1 MHKKL
6 TEEQVAKLFAFC
18 QKNEI
23 YAFDLQ
29 IEIVDHLA
37 SSIEEQWQG
46 NPELTF
52 GWALKNALDKF
63 GKTRL
68 KKLEHKLRRQ
78 LKQNFNRILFSY
90 LLEYFRWP
98 KIVITVIVFLS
109 IFTLLQ
115 FTNNNF
121 RILLFI
127 SIPVS
132 LFSIYYH
139 FFIFPKKFDIN
150 ITNNKTFELIDYLKN
165 INARIGS
172 VAQLPFILLIA
183 SNDAGM
189 RSSNTIKM
197 EILIAFLFSLL
208 LVFFYGHFFFLPQK
222 IREYFFRNYSE
233 FAK

>member
-6 TEEQVAKLFAFC
+6 TEEQVTKLFAFC
-18 QKNEI
+18 HKNEI
-23 YAFDLQ
+23 YAYDLQ

-46 NPELTF
+46 NPELSF
-52 GWALKNALDKF
+52 GWALKNALGKF
-63 GKTRL
+63 GKTGL
-68 KKLEHKLRRQ
+68 KKLEYKLRRQ
-78 LKQNFNRILFSY
+78 LKQNFNRILFNY

-98 KIVITVIVFLS
+98 KLVITAAVFLS

-132 LFSIYYH
+132 LYSIYYH
-139 FFIFPKKFDIN
+139 FFIFPKKLDIN
-150 ITNNKTFELIDYLKN
+150 ITNNKNFELIDYLKN

-183 SNDAGM
+183 SNDVSS

-208 LVFFYGHFFFLPQK
+208 LAFLYGHFFFLPQK
-222 IREYFFRNYSE
+222 IREYFYKNYSE

>member
-1 MHKKL
+1 MNRKL
-6 TEEQVAKLFAFC
+6 TEEQVTKLFAFC
-18 QKNEI
+18 RKSEI
-23 YAFDLQ
+23 YAYDLQ

-37 SSIEEQWQG
+37 SSIEEQWQK
-46 NPELTF
+46 NPELSF
-52 GWALKNALDKF
+52 GWALKNALEKF
-63 GKTRL
+63 GKTGL
-68 KKLEHKLRRQ
+68 KMLEYRLRRQ
-78 LKQNFNRILFSY
+78 LKQNFNRILFNY

-98 KIVITVIVFLS
+98 KLVITVAVFLS

-127 SIPVS
+127 SIPLS

-139 FFIFPKKFDIN
+139 FFIFPKKLDIN
-150 ITNNKTFELIDYLKN
+150 IAKNKTFELIDYLKN
-165 INARIGS
+165 INAKIGGII
-172 VAQLPFILLIA
+172 QLPFWFLVS

-189 RSSNTIKM
+189 RSSNTLKI

-208 LVFFYGHFFFLPQK
+208 LVFLYGHFYFLPQK
-222 IREYFFRNYSE
+222 IREYFYKNYSE